1 MLQFFANTLNVI
13 VDVYSPTTLLKHS
26 CLLHCQYTIIYLL
39 SYFLY
44 IQDSDDEVP
53 DLVEGAEDKDD
64 EKGSSRGEKKAR
76 KALSKLG
83 LKPIPGVERVTIKK
97 SKYMMFVI
105 ADADVFKSP
114 SSNTYVIF
122 GEAKIED
129 LKQKEMA
136 AQQNMQRQE
145 RYNSQAAANQYTAAN
160 KATAQTSASDEV
172 VDETGVD
179 PKDIELVVSQ
189 ANCSRADAV
198 RALKKNDNDIVNAI
212 MELTI

>member
-1 MLQFFANTLNVI
+1 
-13 VDVYSPTTLLKHS
+13 
-26 CLLHCQYTIIYLL
+26 
-39 SYFLY
+39 
-44 IQDSDDEVP
+44 
-53 DLVEGAEDKDD
+53 
-64 EKGSSRGEKKAR
+64 
-76 KALSKLG
+76 
-83 LKPIPGVERVTIKK
+83 
-97 SKYMMFVI
+97 MFVI

-189 ANCSRADAV
+189 ANCSRGDAV

>member
-1 MLQFFANTLNVI
+1 MF
-13 VDVYSPTTLLKHS
+13 
-26 CLLHCQYTIIYLL
+26 
-39 SYFLY
+39 YF

-53 DLVEGAEDKDD
+53 DLVEGADDDKDD
-64 EKGSSRGEKKAR
+64 DKGSSRGEKKAR
-76 KALSKLG
+76 KAISKLG
-83 LKPIPGVERVTIKK
+83 LKAVPGVERVTIKK

-105 ADADVFKSP
+105 ADADVYKSP

-160 KATAQTSASDEV
+160 KATAQTSSASDEV

-198 RALKKNDNDIVNAI
+198 KALKKNDNDIVNAI